1 MTKNRSRHPLMA
13 VFLSVGVLSMT
24 ACGAGSGGNHTF
36 SMDGPG
42 VTPAL
47 EAAAALNAAGQFKG
61 SVTDSAFKKGTTNII
76 VSQHGRSV
84 GGAMRSK
91 YSAKS
96 VNAVVAWTLDPS
108 TGGLQGTAVATIG
121 NAACTFA
128 ISATYDSKT
137 LILAGT
143 YKAVHGCNGESG
155 IYTTKEQCY
164 YVNHATTMDV
174 KPHPI
179 GLRPC

>member
-1 MTKNRSRHPLMA
+1 
-13 VFLSVGVLSMT
+13 MT
-24 ACGAGSGGNHTF
+24 ACGAGSGAGHTF

-42 VTPAL
+42 LTPAL
-47 EAAAALNAAGQFKG
+47 VAAATINAAGQFKG
-61 SVTDSAFKKGTTNII
+61 SVTDSAFGKGTTVVN
-76 VSQHGRSV
+76 VTQHGRSV
-84 GGAMRSK
+84 GGTMRST

-108 TGGLQGTAVATIG
+108 TGGLQGTAVATIAK
-121 NAACTFA
+121 AACTFA

-137 LILAGT
+137 LVLAGT
-143 YKAVHGCNGESG
+143 YKAVRGCNGESG
-155 IYTTKEQCY
+155 IYKTKEQCD
-164 YVNHATTMDV
+164 YVNHAATMNL